1 VNWSASSIPRLF
13 QCATSAVLP
22 QHDHSTADA
31 QTGQQYH
38 SDQEAAI
45 DVGDEDAIHHFVQS
59 LISEGDETF
68 TELAFAYDPETDT
81 ARELDRISRDEYA
94 KLVRPG
100 ELPGKSDLIIKG
112 NGRVIVV
119 DHKGILEVED
129 ADRNAQTATYALM
142 VARAWGFDE
151 VDVAIVYRAAWR
163 RPTYAT
169 LNALDLAAHG
179 DRLRRLRVD
188 ILTARE
194 MPQMFINDGAWCRY
208 CPAFLSGCPRQES
221 LARRVANGADVVPFA
236 DDDEAAR
243 ALDLLGRIKMLAG
256 RIEGALKARAKD
268 RPFSLPDGRVY
279 GPHEKLGNRV
289 IDGDAAYEVLREK
302 YGQEVADK
310 AVTRKATQKGI
321 EEALKKA
328 GVKGATARKDA
339 LVKQLEEAGKVKRET
354 KVEIEL
360 HEPMKAL
367 S

>member
-1 VNWSASSIPRLF
+1 MNWSASSIPRLL

-22 QHDHSTADA
+22 QHDHSTAATEAGRD
-31 QTGQQYH
+31 YH
-38 SDQEAAI
+38 AEQEAAI
-45 DVGDEDAIHHFVQS
+45 DVGDEDAIHQFVQS
-59 LISEGDETF
+59 LVREGDETF
-68 TELAFAYDPETDT
+68 TELAFAYNPETDT
-81 ARELDRISRDEYA
+81 ARELGRISRDEYA
-94 KLVRPG
+94 KLVRDD

-119 DHKGILEVED
+119 DYKGLGAVDD

-163 RPTYAT
+163 RPSYAT

-179 DRLRRLRVD
+179 DRLRRLRND
-188 ILTARE
+188 IEAARVT
-194 MPQMFINDGAWCRY
+194 PQLFLNDGSHCRY
-208 CPAFLSGCPRQES
+208 CPSFLTGCPRVES
-221 LARRVANGADVVPFA
+221 LQRRVANQDAPVPFA

-243 ALDLLGRIKMLAG
+243 ALDLLSRIKMLAG
-256 RIEGALKARAKD
+256 RIEGALKARAAE
-268 RPFSLPDGRVY
+268 RPIPLPDGRVF

-328 GVKGATARKDA
+328 GVKGATGVKDR
-339 LVKQLEEAGKVKRET
+339 LVKQLEADGKVKRET
-354 KVEIEL
+354 KTEIEV
-360 HEPMKAL
+360 HEPTRAL

>member
-1 VNWSASSIPRLF
+1 MNWSASSIPRLF
-13 QCATSAVLP
+13 QCQTSAVLG
-22 QHDHSTADA
+22 QHDFSTADA
-31 QTGQQYH
+31 VAGHDYH
-38 SDQEAAI
+38 AEQEAAI
-45 DVGDEDAIHHFVQS
+45 DVGDEDAIHTFVQS
-59 LISEGDETF
+59 LIQSGDETF

-81 ARELDRISRDEYA
+81 ARELGRIKRSEYP
-94 KLVRPG
+94 RTG
-100 ELPGKSDLIIKG
+100 ELCGTADLVIKG

-163 RPTYAT
+163 RPSYAT

-194 MPQMFINDGAWCRY
+194 TPQLFINDGPWCRY
-208 CPAFLSGCPRQES
+208 CPAFLSGCPRQEA
-221 LARRVANGADVVPFA
+221 LTRRVANGTDVVPFA

-268 RPFSLPDGRVY
+268 RPIPLPDGRVY

-328 GVKGATARKDA
+328 GVKGATGKKDA
-339 LVKQLEEAGKVKRET
+339 LVKQLEADGKVKRET